1 MLPIKQEGEF
11 VILTTGSNLKKVFE
25 IPEVDDTR
33 TISNSVKEIED
44 VLGIEAAREAIINE
58 ALSVIKQQG
67 LEVDIRHL
75 MLIADLMTVT
85 GTIKGVTRSG
95 ITSEKES
102 VLARASFETPLRH
115 IMNASLIGEEDY
127 LNSVIENVLLN
138 QPVPLGTGL
147 PGLIARMKKD
157 G

>member
-1 MLPIKQEGEF
+1 VLPIKQEGEF